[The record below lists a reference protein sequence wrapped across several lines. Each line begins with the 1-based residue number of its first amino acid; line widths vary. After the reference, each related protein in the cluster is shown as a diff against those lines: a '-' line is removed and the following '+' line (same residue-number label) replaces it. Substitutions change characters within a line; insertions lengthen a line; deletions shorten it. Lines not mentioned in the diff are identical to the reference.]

1 MCLGIDS
8 FVCSLI
14 DIRVGFETSAS
25 LFEMI
30 KYIDKPIYFLLIGAL
45 SSVLMY
51 FAAVLVLSKYDLENH
66 RILPKSVRQ
75 LTKYLG
81 GEENISSIDNGLVYV
96 KNPNLIDILIKK
108 NLPYITIKNEKLN
121 LILPLIH
128 WVFMY

>member
-14 DIRVGFETSAS
+14 DIRVGYETSAS

-45 SSVLMY
+45 SSILMY

-96 KNPNLIDILIKK
+96 KNPNLIDILMLDCLIKENAVTLNTEDYDLIKK
-108 NLPYITIKNEKLN
+108 Y
-121 LILPLIH
+121 
-128 WVFMY
+128 YDS